1 MPPYQ
6 MPGQPMPGYQAPGQQ
21 MPGYQV
27 PGQQMPPYGA
37 GYAPPGGGPQY
48 PFGPPPPRK
57 SLLGLWIFLGCL
69 GVAIVI
75 GVAGFALTSGS
86 SSSSSSS
93 AVATGSGNPPASGG
107 AASSA
112 PASAASSGGGG
123 GSGSGA
129 VGSSYT
135 VQDNNGDTY
144 QVTLVKVIDPAQGA
158 TSFDT
163 PANGK
168 HFVGAVFTIK
178 AIQGSPQNEDAD
190 TDAALVGSD
199 GQTYTADFSSIA
211 GYTDFNYGA
220 IKVQQGDSVT
230 GAVTFQVPSGVSI
243 SKVQW
248 SPGGGIGTTVQWN
261 NG

>member
-6 MPGQPMPGYQAPGQQ
+6 A
-21 MPGYQV
+21 

-37 GYAPPGGGPQY
+37 GYGPPGGGPQY
-48 PFGPPPPRK
+48 PFGPPPQRK
-57 SLLGLWIFLGCL
+57 SYLGLWIFLGCL
-69 GVAIVI
+69 GVAILI
-75 GVAGFALTSGS
+75 GVVGVVAFTGSSTS
-86 SSSSSSS
+86 SSST
-93 AVATGSGNPPASGG
+93 AALATT
-107 AASSA
+107 SA
-112 PASAASSGGGG
+112 PASGSATSPAAGPSAPASQASSGGGQ
-123 GSGSGA
+123 SGSGA

-135 VQDNNGDTY
+135 VQDNNGDSY

-158 TSFDT
+158 TSFDA

-199 GQTYTADFSSIA
+199 GQTYTADFSSIS

-230 GAVTFQVPSGVSI
+230 GAVTFQVPNGVSI